1 MDFLALV
8 VRVVDA
14 VNEMVGR
21 VVMWLSLG
29 VVLVCFAT
37 VYMRYALGTGK
48 PWVQELYV
56 WQHAIVFLAAAGYT
70 LLHGGHVR
78 VDLFY
83 GKMSVNRK
91 ALVDIFGTVIL
102 LWPLAAVIAYE
113 STPMVVL
120 SWANDEVSQQPGGM
134 PDVWFLKAMLH
145 VFCAVIFLQGIAVV
159 ARGILVLG
167 GRTEYA
173 QQASAH

>member
-1 MDFLALV
+1 VDLLALG

-14 VNEMVGR
+14 VNEFIGR

-48 PWVQELYV
+48 PWIQELYV
-56 WQHAIVFLAAAGYT
+56 WQHAIVFLVGAGYT

-83 GKMSVNRK
+83 GRMSVTRK
-91 ALVDIFGTVIL
+91 ALVDIFGTVVL

-113 STPMVVL
+113 SVPMIVL

-134 PDVWFLKAMLH
+134 PNVWFLKAMLH
-145 VFCAVIFLQGIAVV
+145 VFCAVIFLQGLAMA
-159 ARGILVLG
+159 ARSLLVLG
-167 GRTEYA
+167 GRSEFA
-173 QQASAH
+173 QQSAGH

>member
-1 MDFLALV
+1 VDFLANV

-14 VNEMVGR
+14 VNETVGR
-21 VVMWLSLG
+21 IVMWLSLG

-48 PWVQELYV
+48 PWIQELYV

-83 GKMSVNRK
+83 GKMSPRRR
-91 ALVDIFGTVIL
+91 ALVDIWGTVVL
-102 LWPLAAVIAYE
+102 LWPLAIVIAYE
-113 STPMVVL
+113 SAPMVAL

-134 PDVWFLKAMLH
+134 PDVWFLKSMLH
-145 VFCAVIFLQGIAVV
+145 VFCAVIFIQGIAVV
-159 ARGILVLG
+159 ARGLLVLG

-173 QQASAH
+173 PQGSAH

>member
-1 MDFLALV
+1 MDFLAHV

-14 VNEMVGR
+14 VNEFIGR

-37 VYMRYALGTGK
+37 VYLRYALETGR
-48 PWVQELYV
+48 PWIQELYV
-56 WQHAIVFLAAAGYT
+56 WQHAIVFLVGAGYT

-83 GKMSVNRK
+83 GKMSDRRR
-91 ALVDIFGTVIL
+91 ALVDIFGTVVL
-102 LWPLAAVIAYE
+102 LWPFAIVIAYE

-120 SWANDEVSQQPGGM
+120 SWANNEVSQQPGGM
-134 PDVWFLKAMLH
+134 PAMWFLKAMLH
-145 VFCAVIFLQGIAVV
+145 VFCAVIFIQGMAVG
-159 ARGILVLG
+159 ARGLLVLG
-167 GRTEYA
+167 GRTQYA
-173 QQASAH
+173 QQASTH

>member
-14 VNEMVGR
+14 INETIGR

-37 VYMRYALGTGK
+37 VYMRYALETGK
-48 PWVQELYV
+48 PWIQELYV
-56 WQHAIVFLAAAGYT
+56 WQHAIVFLVGAGYT

-83 GKMSVNRK
+83 GRMSLRRR
-91 ALVDIFGTVIL
+91 ALVDIFGTLIL
-102 LWPLAAVIAYE
+102 LWPFALVIAYE
-113 STPMVVL
+113 AGPMVAL
-120 SWANDEVSQQPGGM
+120 SWSNDETSQQPGGM
-134 PDVWFLKAMLH
+134 PNVWFLKAMLH
-145 VFCAVIFLQGIAVV
+145 VFCAVIFLQGLAVV
-159 ARGILVLG
+159 SRGLLVLG

-173 QQASAH
+173 PQASAH

>member
-14 VNEMVGR
+14 VNETIGR
-21 VVMWLSLG
+21 LVMWLSLG

-48 PWVQELYV
+48 PWIQELYV

-83 GKMSVNRK
+83 GKMSPRRR
-91 ALVDIFGTVIL
+91 ALVDIWGTLVL
-102 LWPLAAVIAYE
+102 LWPLAIVIAYE
-113 STPMVVL
+113 SAPLVAL

-145 VFCAVIFLQGIAVV
+145 VFCAVIFIQGIAGV
-159 ARGILVLG
+159 ARGLLVLG

-173 QQASAH
+173 PQGSAH

>member
-1 MDFLALV
+1 MDFLAKI

-14 VNEMVGR
+14 VNETIGR
-21 VVMWLSLG
+21 AVMWLSLG
-29 VVLVCFAT
+29 LVLVCFAT
-37 VYMRYALGTGK
+37 VYLRYALETGR

-56 WQHAIVFLAAAGYT
+56 WQHAIVFLAGAGYT

-83 GKMSVNRK
+83 GKMSVRRR
-91 ALVDIFGTVIL
+91 ALVDILGTVVL
-102 LWPLAAVIAYE
+102 LWPLALVIAYE
-113 STPMVVL
+113 AIPMVAL
-120 SWANDEVSQQPGGM
+120 SWANNETSQQPGGM
-134 PDVWFLKAMLH
+134 PSVWILKSMLH
-145 VFCAVIFLQGIAVV
+145 VFCAVIFIQGIATVS
-159 ARGILVLG
+159 RGLLVLG